1 MSTTTTTTTTL
12 CPPAKFDSS
21 GNLRQNT
28 SVTSLE
34 DVTNR
39 EKLIPCGE
47 HRKNGAIKVRT
58 ATKKKNDT
66 FGDFSSPVD
75 IRPTPLVSMS
85 TNPIRNKL
93 GYIGATYNITL
104 TEAIIGEI
112 DATTEPLN
120 PNAMDSI
127 FKHQRSLEKLFSADK
142 LEVEI
147 DHFGDGTILKCYPRL
162 ESINFEEGSY
172 YQICRYTINLVAD
185 QLFDSDNKQVLSS
198 KMSLIGFDEP
208 DEFKDENIDP
218 LEDFNESWSFDTVE
232 GQGYAMYSGS
242 TETFRP
248 KVFTVTRTLNA
259 TGREIYNKGKD
270 DTGTQKPPWE
280 HARDMIHRYHD
291 DTTNLQHMM
300 NNSFLG
306 VANTTHADAPYPGQ
320 TDKYKW
326 YNNVRTESIDKGAG
340 SYQLVDQWTL
350 APTNDRYLEAF
361 NVSISQGNDTNRTKV
376 TIDGTITGLETWTA
390 GKAPRGEDGS
400 SDSTTPEGQTDGD
413 KYDHA
418 EAHFRKISND
428 GKFDTGSHVYKRANA
443 FLDVN
448 LNGSPNSISLGT
460 NRVTGEITYSVEYD
474 NRPTSYFDSVVY
486 ENISVNDTYPGD
498 VYAVIPV
505 LGRPTG
511 PILQYSFGRTEYK
524 RDLSIEFMI
533 DAQHLGYATSS
544 RTGLLY
550 TKPSLT
556 TPYKNQ
562 IDNLIGMMSP
572 ASEPGIRKYFLN
584 PPQESWNPKEGI
596 YSITCSWTYEI
607 SE

>member
-1 MSTTTTTTTTL
+1 MSTTTTTTTTTL
-12 CPPAKFDSS
+12 CPTGKDFDSYPH
-21 GNLRQNT
+21 NT
-28 SVTSLE
+28 SITSLADQE
-34 DVTNR
+34 DKSN
-39 EKLIPCGE
+39 LLPCGT
-47 HRKNGAIKVRT
+47 HRLNGALKIRT
-58 ATKKKNDT
+58 ASKKKNDT

-85 TNPIRNKL
+85 TSPIRNKL

-104 TEAIIGEI
+104 TGTIIGEI
-112 DATTEPLN
+112 DDSEPQN
-120 PNAMDSI
+120 PNALDSI
-127 FKHQRSLEKLFSADK
+127 FKHQRNLEKLFSADK
-142 LEVEI
+142 LELEI
-147 DHFGDGTILKCYPRL
+147 DHFGDGTLLKCFPRL
-162 ESINFEEGSY
+162 ESINFEEGNY

-185 QLFDSDNKQVLSS
+185 QLFDSNEKQVLSS
-198 KMSLIGFDEP
+198 QMSLIGFDEP
-208 DEFKDENIDP
+208 DEFKDNTLDP

-232 GQGYAMYSGS
+232 GQGYAMYNGS

-248 KVFTVTRTLNA
+248 KIFTVTRTLSA
-259 TGREIYNKGKD
+259 TGRETYNKND
-270 DTGTQKPPWE
+270 DTQKPPWE

-291 DTTNLQHMM
+291 NTTNLQHMM

-326 YNNVRTESIDKGAG
+326 YNNVRTESIDKGGG

-350 APTNDRYLEAF
+350 APTNNRYLEAF
-361 NVSISQGNDTNRTKV
+361 NISISQGNDSNRTKV
-376 TIDGTITGLETWTA
+376 SIDGTITGLETWTA
-390 GKAPRGEDGS
+390 GKAPRKSGGD
-400 SDSTTPEGQTDGD
+400 SDPTASEGQTDGD

-418 EAHFRKISND
+418 EAHFRKITNF
-428 GKFDTGSHVYKRANA
+428 GKFDTASHVYKRANA

-460 NRVTGEITYSVEYD
+460 NRVTGEITYNVEYD
-474 NRPTSYFDSVVY
+474 NRPSSYFDSVVY

-544 RTGLLY
+544 RDGLLY

-556 TPYKNQ
+556 APYKSQ

-584 PPQESWNPKEGI
+584 PPQESWNPKEGK

>member
-1 MSTTTTTTTTL
+1 MSDK
-12 CPPAKFDSS
+12 KFGHDNPSADFH
-21 GNLRQNT
+21 RNT
-28 SVTSLE
+28 SVTSAA
-34 DVTNR
+34 DMSNR
-39 EKLIPCGE
+39 ANLVPEGA
-47 HRKNGAIKVRT
+47 HRQNGAIKVRT
-58 ATKKKNDT
+58 ATKQTNDT

-85 TNPIRNKL
+85 TSPIRNKL

-104 TEAIIGEI
+104 TGAIIGEI

-142 LEVEI
+142 LELEI
-147 DHFGDGTILKCYPRL
+147 DHFGDGTILKCFPRL
-162 ESINFEEGSY
+162 ESINFEEGNY

-185 QLFDSDNKQVLSS
+185 QLFDSENKQVLSS

-208 DEFKDENIDP
+208 DEFKNNNLDP
-218 LEDFNESWSFDTVE
+218 LEDFNESWSFDTVD

-248 KVFTVTRTLNA
+248 KVFTVSRTLNA
-259 TGREIYNKGKD
+259 TGREIYNKGD
-270 DTGTQKPPWE
+270 DTQKPPWE
-280 HARDMIHRYHD
+280 HARDMIHKYHD
-291 DTTNLQHMM
+291 NTTNLQHMM

-306 VANTTHADAPYPGQ
+306 IANTTHADAPYPDQ
-320 TDKYKW
+320 TDKYTW

-350 APTNDRYLEAF
+350 APTNNRYLEAF

-376 TIDGTITGLETWTA
+376 NIDGTITGLETWTA
-390 GKAPRGEDGS
+390 GKAPRTSGGS
-400 SDSTTPEGQTDGD
+400 SDPDNSEGQTDGD

-418 EAHFRKISND
+418 EAHFRKITNG
-428 GKFDTGSHVYKRANA
+428 GKFDTTSNVYKRANA

-460 NRVTGEITYSVEYD
+460 NKVTGEITYSVEYD

-524 RDLSIEFMI
+524 RDLSIEFMV
-533 DAQHLGYATSS
+533 DQQHLGYETSS
-544 RTGLLY
+544 RNGLLY

-556 TPYKNQ
+556 APYKSQ

-584 PPQESWNPKEGI
+584 PPQESWNPKEGR